1 MKPVNLDNS
10 PCTPQSSNCVIWQ
23 GPDIPCIKLC
33 AGDVVTDVIY
43 NLAMELCTILD
54 QLDVKNY
61 DLTCFGITNCGPN
74 DFNALIQFL
83 IEQICA
89 LQGVT
94 PTPEKSAN
102 GCPDCIVSTAACFTA
117 KGYPASMQLLEY
129 VNAIAAEICSIIDR
143 LAEID
148 TAISQL
154 QTDVE
159 YIKNNYCQDCNFTI
173 PDASVTCSSLN
184 TAGVVT
190 DSVEIVLS
198 NFLNNVWC
206 DIFDVLIASGN
217 GTNLTTLVNELNP
230 TTCSLSDINTA
241 LSLSL
246 SSASTLPEALANIW
260 EILCALKDPITL
272 TAEDTPTIIT
282 TLSAGPDYVISSKIA
297 DTGWVNLSGFSY
309 MTNKPQ
315 CRRIGNVIHFRGYI
329 TIPMG
334 DDEVTEGGGGTV
346 ISENSFANAYNTK
359 FFGHTYNTVQSGNA
373 NDSCLLLTYNNLA
386 WSPAGDPALKI
397 RFNKGQSVIPSSI
410 LSSGQAID
418 NTYSMG
424 TLSIIER
431 ITEIGTIEDD
441 VKSGAKS
448 VCLNSLVQI
457 SIDTNGLL
465 TCTALNNLE
474 GFNSAASTQS
484 YSAIGRNVVS
494 NIIEGKYAP
503 TFTAADPS
511 QYNATAPGAYSNSN
525 LTGASYKWL
534 FTQDAG
540 RADQL
545 GGFQFRLDGLITYL
559 EPCNDYT
566 PTLDPCLV

>member
-83 IEQICA
+83 IDQICA

-94 PTPEKSAN
+94 PTPEKSGS
-102 GCPDCIVSTAACFTA
+102 GCPDCIVSTAECFTV
-117 KGYPASMQLLEY
+117 KGYPAAMQLLEY
-129 VNAIAAEICSIIDR
+129 VNAIATEICSIIDR

-148 TAISQL
+148 TVISQL
-154 QTDVE
+154 QIDVE
-159 YIKNNYCQDCNFTI
+159 YIINNYCQDCNFTI

-282 TLSAGPDYVISSKIA
+282 TLSAGPDYVISSKIN
-297 DTGWVNLSGFSY
+297 DTGWKDLSGFGY
-309 MTNKPQ
+309 MSSNSARPQ
-315 CRRIGNVIHFRGYI
+315 CRRIGNEVHFRGYI

-334 DDEVTEGGGGTV
+334 TTGNGASGTV
-346 ISENSFANAYNTK
+346 ISAPNPDSYLNEYKGKTF
-359 FFGHTYNTVQSGNA
+359 NTVDSSNA
-373 NDSCLLLTYNNLA
+373 TDSCLLVSYNDGTWL
-386 WSPAGDPALKI
+386 SGKALKLK
-397 RFNKGQSVIPSSI
+397 FNKGNSVIPSGILGAGQTFDASYTQNTRNIIFRTISVSDNAMSPTYINSVMHTIVSITISNTGQLVVGSI
-410 LSSGQAID
+410 LTDESYASATDGIEFSG
-418 NTYSMG
+418 
-424 TLSIIER
+424 
-431 ITEIGTIEDD
+431 
-441 VKSGAKS
+441 
-448 VCLNSLVQI
+448 
-457 SIDTNGLL
+457 
-465 TCTALNNLE
+465 
-474 GFNSAASTQS
+474 
-484 YSAIGRNVVS
+484 IGRNLVS
-494 NIIEGKYAP
+494 NIIAGENVP
-503 TFTAADPS
+503 TFTPTAPS
-511 QYNATAPGAYSNSN
+511 QYNAVASGVYSNSE
-525 LTGASYKWL
+525 LTASTYTWSHS
-534 FTQDAG
+534 QNAGDA
-540 RADQL
+540 AEL
-545 GGFQFRLDGLITYL
+545 GGFQLRLDGLKAFI
-559 EPCNDYT
+559 
-566 PTLDPCLV
+566 DPCDTDVVTYATCS